1 MSYGLMFAFP
11 AALLILAVVANRLSR
26 LTRVPDIVVLLL
38 LGIGLGPVTHWIAAD
53 AFQHTIGVIG
63 MLALI
68 LILFEGGLELR
79 LQEVVR
85 NLPGALLLATVCFA
99 LTVALVGLVTH
110 LLLHFNW
117 IDSLLIGAAL
127 GSTSGSVVLPAL
139 QQMEVPDYLKVTLTL
154 EASLG
159 EILAVLTV
167 GVLVTISGTE
177 SLFSGLVV
185 GFSHHVLVDLVLG
198 VGAGLLWHRLV
209 PSIAA
214 LQYGNALNLGV
225 VLGVFSIGRLA
236 GGSGLL
242 AELIFGLTL
251 ANLPRTPHITRM
263 GARMIAFHS
272 EFTFLVRSFF
282 FVVLGV
288 MAQVVS
294 SSYVL
299 PIIAILVAIVLARIA
314 AVYGTRWSIRGSSA
328 ADNELLFFML
338 PRGLITAVLALQIVN
353 ARGAAFD
360 FLPAMAF
367 TVVLVTNMFVVIAAF
382 RLKPATQAERMEGAG
397 ATSVEELKADAMGAG
412 AASSL
417 TTAADAVVLPA
428 EGSAAGAAKR

>member
-1 MSYGLMFAFP
+1 MGYGQMFAFP
-11 AALLILAVVANRLSR
+11 AALLVFAVVANRLSR
-26 LTRVPDIVVLLL
+26 LTKVPDIVVLLL
-38 LGIGLGPVTHWIAAD
+38 LGIGLGPVTHWLNPD
-53 AFQHTIGVIG
+53 AFQHSIGVLG

-85 NLPGALLLATVCFA
+85 NLPGALLLSVACFA
-99 LTVALVGLVTH
+99 LSVALVAVVTH
-110 LLLHFNW
+110 LLLHLDW

-139 QQMEVPDYLKVTLTL
+139 QQMDVPDYLKVTLTL

-177 SLFSGLVV
+177 ALFSGLLV
-185 GFSHHVLVDLVLG
+185 GFSHHVIVDLLLG
-198 VGAGLLWHRLV
+198 VGAGLTCWKLWPL
-209 PSIAA
+209 IAN
-214 LQYGNALNLGV
+214 QTYSNVLNLGV
-225 VLGVFSIGRLA
+225 VLAVFSASRQA

-251 ANLPRTPHITRM
+251 ANLPRTPHMTRQ
-263 GARMIAFHS
+263 GARMLAFHA

-294 SSYVL
+294 RRYVM
-299 PIIAILVAIVLARIA
+299 PIVAIMVALLIARLA

-328 ADNELLFFML
+328 ADIEVLFLML

-353 ARGAAFD
+353 ARGPVFH

-367 TVVLVTNMFVVIAAF
+367 TVVMVTNAFVVIAAM
-382 RLKPATQAERMEGAG
+382 RSRKTSKEAETALAAAAGSLSGGAADGAG
-397 ATSVEELKADAMGAG
+397 LA
-412 AASSL
+412 
-417 TTAADAVVLPA
+417 
-428 EGSAAGAAKR
+428 

>member
-38 LGIGLGPVTHWIAAD
+38 LGIGLGPVTHLVAPT
-53 AFQHTIGVIG
+53 AFQPLMGVIG

-85 NLPGALLLATVCFA
+85 NLPGALLLSTVCFA
-99 LTVALVGLVTH
+99 LSVALVGAVTH
-110 LLLHFNW
+110 LLLHFDW

-139 QQMEVPDYLKVTLTL
+139 QQMDAPERLKVTLTL
-154 EASLG
+154 ESSLG

-167 GVLVTISGTE
+167 GALVTISGTE
-177 SLFSGLVV
+177 ALFSGLVV
-185 GFSHHVLVDLVLG
+185 GFSHNVMVDLVLG
-198 VGAGLLWHRLV
+198 VAAGVAWWKLWPRLYNQ
-209 PSIAA
+209 PFA
-214 LQYGNALNLGV
+214 NTLNLGV
-225 VLGVFSIGRLA
+225 VLALFSIGRLA

-251 ANLPRTPHITRM
+251 ANLPRTPHLTRI
-263 GARMIAFHS
+263 GARMVAFHA

-294 SSYVL
+294 RSYVL
-299 PIIAILVAIVLARIA
+299 PIIAILVALVIARA
-314 AVYGTRWSIRGSSA
+314 ASVYGTRWSIRGATA
-328 ADNELLFFML
+328 ADNELLFLML

-353 ARGAAFD
+353 ARGAAFN

-382 RLKPATQAERMEGAG
+382 RVKPAPQIEAAASPATPALEPAMAEA
-397 ATSVEELKADAMGAG
+397 AAAG
-412 AASSL
+412 AASGSL
-417 TTAADAVVLPA
+417 SPGV
-428 EGSAAGAAKR
+428 SAAEAAKG

>member
-1 MSYGLMFAFP
+1 MFAFP

-38 LGIGLGPVTHWIAAD
+38 LGIGLGPMTHWIAAD
-53 AFQHTIGVIG
+53 AFQPSIGVIG

-79 LQEVVR
+79 LQEVIR
-85 NLPGALLLATVCFA
+85 NLPGALLLSTFCFA

-110 LLLHFNW
+110 LLLHFSW

-177 SLFSGLVV
+177 ALFSGLVV
-185 GFSHHVLVDLVLG
+185 GFSHHVIVDLVLG

-209 PSIAA
+209 PFVAA
-214 LQYGNALNLGV
+214 LQFGNALNLGV

-251 ANLPRTPHITRM
+251 ANLPRTPHMTRM
-263 GARMIAFHS
+263 GARMVAFHS

-294 SSYVL
+294 RSYVM
-299 PIIAILVAIVLARIA
+299 PIIAILVALVLARIA

-328 ADNELLFFML
+328 ADNELLFLML
-338 PRGLITAVLALQIVN
+338 PRGLITAVLALQIVH

-367 TVVLVTNMFVVIAAF
+367 TVVMVTNMFVVIAAF
-382 RLKPATQAERMEGAG
+382 RLKPAAQTAVAESAVT
-397 ATSVEELKADAMGAG
+397 APVEPAKADAA
-412 AASSL
+412 
-417 TTAADAVVLPA
+417 
-428 EGSAAGAAKR
+428 AAGAGSGSLSPGVSAAEATEG